1 MKCSLQKCL
10 QTQCHPVQSAIYW
23 NDRGESQKEKK
34 RKEKKDIWFPIV
46 EQVNLF
52 TLKSQYQMLHFCP
65 VHLSLM
71 EEEQMGI
78 NWQELV
84 IIIYITLLRC
94 HYTQV
99 QLMSPTKNT
108 RKKKKKNLFITD
120 IFHPQAK
127 AEAYMGNQEHCIQKE

>member
-1 MKCSLQKCL
+1 MRCSLHKCL
-10 QTQCHPVQSAIYW
+10 QTQCHPAQSAIYW
-23 NDRGESQKEKK
+23 NDRGESPKK
-34 RKEKKDIWFPIV
+34 KKKKGFSNV

-65 VHLSLM
+65 AHLSLM

-94 HYTQV
+94 HYT
-99 QLMSPTKNT
+99 
-108 RKKKKKNLFITD
+108 
-120 IFHPQAK
+120 
-127 AEAYMGNQEHCIQKE
+127 

>member
-10 QTQCHPVQSAIYW
+10 QTQCHPAQSAIYW

-65 VHLSLM
+65 AHLSLT
-71 EEEQMGI
+71 EEDQMGI
-78 NWQELV
+78 NYQELV
-84 IIIYITLLRC
+84 IIIYITLEVPLHTSSTHVPNQKR
-94 HYTQV
+94 T
-99 QLMSPTKNT
+99 
-108 RKKKKKNLFITD
+108 KKNI
-120 IFHPQAK
+120 IFVH
-127 AEAYMGNQEHCIQKE
+127 N